1 MQLLFYYLCS
11 IKCYK
16 LFETPTNFE
25 TAERICNSG
34 VGMGSENRH
43 LVHIRNRA
51 ELLVTQRMCRGIA

>member
-1 MQLLFYYLCS
+1 MLLS

-25 TAERICNSG
+25 TAERTCNSG
-34 VGMGSENRH
+34 VGLGSENRH

-51 ELLVTQRMCRGIA
+51 ELLVTQRMCRGTA